1 MMTDLGCQLPRHGDD
16 TTCGTTARGAA
27 VAPQSEATRGS
38 RASGP
43 FLLAGRA
50 AVEEFLCS
58 VEVPGLPGCFQ
69 RERAG
74 SITVYVVPGFA
85 SRRIQP
91 ECAGRM
97 PGPSVRAPAKPAA
110 DADVISDGDVCMPD
124 RAGRMY
130 SERPAGRWRCQLRDW
145 SRPGRTTV
153 AGGAAVL
160 GWPVRQ
166 LAPADAMTTS
176 RIARSSAGP
185 RCCPRIA
192 SPISAPAAG
201 SRLKRMEKVEAG
213 NARRA
218 TSSSR

>member
-27 VAPQSEATRGS
+27 FAPQSEATRGS

-58 VEVPGLPGCFQ
+58 VEVPGLPVVSRASVRARSQSMRFQ
-69 RERAG
+69 
-74 SITVYVVPGFA
+74 A
-85 SRRIQP
+85 SRLGRSSP
-91 ECAGRM
+91 NALGRM
-97 PGPSVRAPAKPAA
+97 PGPSVRAPAKPTA
-110 DADVISDGDVCMPD
+110 DADVISDGDVCMRD

-130 SERPAGRWRCQLRDW
+130 PARPAGRWRCQLRDW

-192 SPISAPAAG
+192 SPISAPTAG

-213 NARRA
+213 TIRRA